1 MSANQSIRAGHIRAA
16 SSSSLHPPVSGARGR
31 AARARSGSY
40 ANMRCQL
47 IRFSPSISLPPRLR
61 LPLSLALTHT
71 SCVACLFLSL
81 CLRTYK
87 VPRVNQLELFSFPI
101 SYADSGRAA
110 SATRVAAA
118 ACTYVCL
125 FGQGT
130 TRASAQEAERPS
142 EWGGSTWLKLRTNKR
157 RERRG
162 GGGCSVAARSLEKK
176 KKRRQSKGAGL
187 PSTSLLEGSSPCA
200 NITQPAAKTYVSP
213 APRPDG

>member
-1 MSANQSIRAGHIRAA
+1 MPTHPFL
-16 SSSSLHPPVSGARGR
+16 SLHLPS
-31 AARARSGSY
+31 
-40 ANMRCQL
+40 
-47 IRFSPSISLPPRLR
+47 SPSWS
-61 LPLSLALTHT
+61 PLSLALTHT

-81 CLRTYK
+81 SPSTTYK

-162 GGGCSVAARSLEKK
+162 GGCSVAARSLEKK

-187 PSTSLLEGSSPCA
+187 PSTSPLEGSSPCA
-200 NITQPAAKTYVSP
+200 NITQPAAKTCVSP